1 MRTKKIGHPKGSDSR
16 FTFHVS
22 GFRGKSPT
30 SKTCFWLCAL
40 LYCILLYGCGTSSTI
55 EVPPPTPPKSSE
67 AVQRL
72 QAKIEATLNDP
83 LIASSNVGMKVVSIK
98 TGEVLYEKD
107 AEKLYHPASTMKLI
121 TAATALVKL
130 GPNYR
135 FHTTLYADR
144 LEGSRVL
151 GNIYLKGGGDPV
163 FDSNDLEKMVER
175 LVEMDTKDLQGD
187 IVVDETYFDAIRR
200 GKGWMWDD
208 GPIGGYF
215 SHLSALTI
223 NHNGVLVRILPGS
236 KVGDPVSVRPDPP
249 TQYMQIINEATTVT
263 ASEEVRVKLK
273 RKSGSVE
280 ENVLM
285 IDGAMAIG
293 QAEMNRRVD
302 VLDPALY
309 CGTLLREMLAK
320 RGVTLQGT
328 VRYGEVPEEAVEI
341 IRHVSPPLSR
351 ILWEM
356 NKPSDNLIAELLLK
370 TIGAEIKGTPGT
382 GEKGLLAIS
391 GFLNEI
397 GVDAGHYTLADG
409 SGGSRYNLV
418 TASLL
423 TDLLVYMFRNFAVMP
438 EYLASLPVGGVDGT
452 LAWRMGGMK
461 AEGVLRAK
469 TGTLRG
475 VTTLAGYTVTADG
488 EMVAFSILV
497 SNYLG
502 SANPRRTLQDKIGDI
517 LTRFSRQAYHE
528 DSENGKE
535 EN

>member
-1 MRTKKIGHPKGSDSR
+1 MQTKKIGHPKALDSR
-16 FTFHVS
+16 FTLHVS
-22 GFRGKSPT
+22 RFRDKLST
-30 SKTCFWLCAL
+30 LKNCFRFCTLLC
-40 LYCILLYGCGTSSTI
+40 CITLYGCGTSSTV
-55 EVPPPTPPKSSE
+55 EVLPPAPPKPSE

-72 QAKIEATLNDP
+72 QAKIEVTLNDP
-83 LIASSNVGMKVVSIK
+83 LIASSNVGMKVVSLA

-135 FHTTLYADR
+135 FHTTLYTDPVEDNLR
-144 LEGSRVL
+144 H
-151 GNIYLKGGGDPV
+151 IYLKGGGDPL

-175 LVEMDTKDLQGD
+175 LVEMDTEALQGD

-208 GPIGGYF
+208 GPIGGYYP
-215 SHLSALTI
+215 HLSALTI
-223 NHNGVLVRILPGS
+223 NRNGVVVRISPGS
-236 KVGDPVSVRPDPP
+236 KVDDPVRVHLDPP
-249 TQYMQIINEATTVT
+249 TQYMKIVNDATTVR
-263 ASEEVRVKLK
+263 ASERTRLTIK
-273 RKSGSVE
+273 REDGSIE
-280 ENVLM
+280 ANVLM
-285 IDGAMAIG
+285 IDGVMTIG
-293 QAEMNRRVD
+293 QAEMSRRVD

-309 CGTLLREMLAK
+309 CGTLLREMLAE
-320 RGVTLQGT
+320 RGVTLYGT

-341 IRHVSPPLSR
+341 SQHISPPLSR

-370 TIGAEIKGTPGT
+370 TIGAELRGAPGT
-382 GEKGLLAIS
+382 AKKGLGAIS
-391 GFLNEI
+391 NLLGQI
-397 GVDAGHYTLADG
+397 GVDRGYYTFADG
-409 SGGSRYNLV
+409 SGVSRYNLV

-423 TDLLVYMFRNFAVMP
+423 TDLLVYIFRNFAVMP

-452 LAWRMGGMK
+452 LTRRMQGMS

-475 VTTLAGYTVTADG
+475 LTALAGYTVTADG
-488 EMVAFSILV
+488 ETVAFSIIV

-502 SANPRRTLQDKIGDI
+502 SVSPRRALQDKIGDI
-517 LTRFSRQAYHE
+517 LTQFSRQ
-528 DSENGKE
+528 DSYEELEKGKIRG
-535 EN
+535 N